1 MDEARARRP
10 YLALRHRE
18 FRKLWIAQ
26 LVSLTG
32 SQMQVVAINWHVYLL
47 TRSPLAL
54 GFVGLTRVLPIIVFS
69 LWGGIVADRRD
80 RRWVMFNTQLAMTAV
95 AAGLAVL
102 TFTGSDAIWWI
113 YALNALAAAAVAF
126 DGPARQA
133 LVPRLV
139 PPEDLPGA
147 LSLNLTVFH
156 ASAARRWRAF
166 SSRARAPS
174 SRPAPPSEADW
185 RMPAAPS
192 YPGTRQGWDGST

>member
-80 RRWVMFNTQLAMTAV
+80 RRWGMFNTPLAMTAG
-95 AAGLAVL
+95 AAGPPGLPFTRSDPIWWGYAFNHPPAAALAVH
-102 TFTGSDAIWWI
+102 
-113 YALNALAAAAVAF
+113 
-126 DGPARQA
+126 GP
-133 LVPRLV
+133 PR
-139 PPEDLPGA
+139 P
-147 LSLNLTVFH
+147 
-156 ASAARRWRAF
+156 
-166 SSRARAPS
+166 
-174 SRPAPPSEADW
+174 
-185 RMPAAPS
+185 
-192 YPGTRQGWDGST
+192 